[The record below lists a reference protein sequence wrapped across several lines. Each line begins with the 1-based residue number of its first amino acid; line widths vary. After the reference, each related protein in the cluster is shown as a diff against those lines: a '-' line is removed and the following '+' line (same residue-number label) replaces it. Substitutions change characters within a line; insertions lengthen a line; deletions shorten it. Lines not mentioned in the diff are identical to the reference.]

1 MATLEQIMGALG
13 KADAAGETKDAEA
26 LAQAMRE
33 HPTFQQNAKERLD
46 SGAYK
51 LADDGF
57 TELSKDEQRANMS
70 KSVARS
76 MGLKDSEVDVT
87 QGMGTYGRFK
97 LSFQPTE
104 QDKVKHLEDTY
115 GRENIRAVDI
125 GGKMK
130 LLYRDEQET
139 GGQFRAVDEEGTS
152 LADFFG
158 DTAGTALPIA
168 GAVGAAVATGGASIP
183 LMAGAAALGG
193 FGAGAAQ
200 DVAVRAGSGEDI
212 RLGEIAKR
220 RGIEAAIGI
229 PIDMVTGVG
238 GKFVSKAVGKRAI
251 EKGAAS
257 LTKEIDDITTRL
269 GTGDVRL
276 TPAQEASTDASLKQS
291 IRAGIDPEGREAAA
305 YGLQRDEIG
314 KLSRILRGEDVGSE
328 PIEDVMQNV
337 AERQF
342 KLIDAYEQRVKQL
355 DARKVEA
362 DALAKNQTKAQRRR
376 VEDQLT
382 KDRGI
387 ELQAMRD
394 QAEASIKK
402 MTKGRQRLEST
413 MGSDIRKQQ
422 EAGYARTE
430 ATNKELYEK
439 AYKLTDTPNANTPV
453 SEVRKVLDRI
463 DDAALT
469 PDSPELAAVKLL
481 RKRLADNPED
491 LTFRELDRFVR
502 GVTDK
507 INYKKKFGTTQTEFQ
522 LQQIGK
528 KLDKLV
534 DDAIGP
540 PKKLG
545 GRGAGK
551 PARDAHR
558 EARRNYKKKV
568 LPFFDGDRAANL
580 GRVAGGS
587 SEAVG
592 ARGKNVMAR
601 TFATRE
607 AVKDAIDSGVSRD
620 TLKQSYL
627 DKAVNDAAGGEIK
640 FDKDVLAELYSTS
653 KDASGKRIG
662 ASKVISDLNRINSSI
677 RKSKGSSTVS
687 SREIDEA
694 LGEFEPKARAKKL
707 RAIEEKGKAQE
718 KLKKARGN
726 FLAKV
731 GKGDVPAPED
741 IHHFVN
747 DIAGLR
753 PGQIKKLK
761 DRLPSDRARASLERS
776 GYDALLEK
784 AGAKSAKAQRTGKGT
799 GREALWEPETM
810 HDILNNSAERAQW
823 ESLIGK
829 EAVRDLESL
838 NKWLLSSAEIR
849 DTAKESIGRFVT
861 STGAGGTPNM
871 LFVSPQLPRWIG
883 RKMLSVIHTSPLTRG
898 MLKRSLKESK
908 VDQDTINKL
917 FYTAM
922 GTRRGM
928 DAISD
933 EMAKDPAFS
942 AYMQESMKDEQ
953 PAQ

>member
-1 MATLEQIMGALG
+1 MATLQELEDALIT
-13 KADAAGETKDAEA
+13 AGESGNTKATESISD
-26 LAQAMRE
+26 AMRA
-33 HPTFQQNAKERLD
+33 HPTFQRNAMEKLNDGSYKVDKNYQKLDKDAER
-46 SGAYK
+46 S
-51 LADDGF
+51 
-57 TELSKDEQRANMS
+57 EMS
-70 KSVARS
+70 KLVARS
-76 MGLKDSEVDVT
+76 MGLRDSEVDVT

-139 GGQFRAVDEEGTS
+139 GNQFRAVDEEGTS

-158 DTAGTALPIA
+158 DTAGSALPIA
-168 GAVGAAVATGGASIP
+168 GAIGAAAATGGASIP
-183 LMAGAAALGG
+183 LTALAAAGGG
-193 FGAGAAQ
+193 FAASAGQ

-220 RGIEAAIGI
+220 RGIEAAIGV
-229 PIDMVTGVG
+229 PIDLVTGVG
-238 GKFVSKAVGKRAI
+238 GKFVSKAIGKRAI

-269 GTGDVRL
+269 GGGDVRL
-276 TPAQEASTDASLKQS
+276 TAAQETSTDKSLEQS

-337 AERQF
+337 ADRQF
-342 KLIDAYEQRVKQL
+342 KLIDAYEQRVAKM
-355 DARKVEA
+355 DAQRIDAE
-362 DALAKNQTKAQRRR
+362 ALAKKQTEGQKRAIKQR
-376 VEDQLT
+376 LT
-382 KDRGI
+382 KEREV

-394 QAEASIKK
+394 QAEAGIKK
-402 MTKGRQRLEST
+402 LTKGRQRLEST
-413 MGSDIRKQQ
+413 MGSDIRRQQ
-422 EAGYARTE
+422 EAGYAKNE
-430 ATNKELYEK
+430 ATSKELYEK
-439 AYKLTDTPNANTPV
+439 AYSLTDTQQANTPV
-453 SEVRKVLDRI
+453 SAVQKVLDRI
-463 DDAALT
+463 DDEALT

-507 INYKKKFGTTQTEFQ
+507 INYKKKFGTTQTEYQ
-522 LQQIGK
+522 LQQIGR

-534 DDAIGP
+534 DDAVGP
-540 PKKLG
+540 PTKLG

-551 PARDAHR
+551 AARDAHR
-558 EARRNYKKKV
+558 AARKNYKNKV

-592 ARGKNVMAR
+592 ARGTNVLSR

-627 DKAVNDAAGGEIK
+627 DRIVNEANGGEIK
-640 FDKDVLAELYSTS
+640 FDKNVLAELYKTS
-653 KDASGKRIG
+653 KGGSAKALADIDAINRALKAGKG
-662 ASKVISDLNRINSSI
+662 E
-677 RKSKGSSTVS
+677 STVTS
-687 SREIDEA
+687 DEIKQVLE
-694 LGEFEPKARAKKL
+694 GFEPKAKAKAL
-707 RAIEEKGKAQE
+707 RAIAEKAKAQE
-718 KLKKARGN
+718 KLAAARKN
-726 FLAKV
+726 VLSKVAK
-731 GKGDVPAPED
+731 GEMPAPED
-741 IHHFVN
+741 IHHFVG
-747 DIAGLR
+747 DISSLR

-761 DRLPSDRARASLERS
+761 SRLPSDRARASLERS

-810 HDILNNSAERAQW
+810 HTILNNSAERAQW

-829 EAVRDLESL
+829 EAVRDIETL

-849 DTAKESIGRFVT
+849 DTAQESIGRFVT
-861 STGAGGTPNM
+861 STGASGTPNM

-883 RKMLSVIHTSPLTRG
+883 RKMLSIIHTSPLTRG
-898 MLKRSLKESK
+898 MMKRSLKESK

-928 DAISD
+928 DAITD

-942 AYMQESMKDEQ
+942 AYVQESMKDNE
-953 PAQ
+953 AQ

>member
-1 MATLEQIMGALG
+1 MATLEELENVLVQAGRAGDQEAVTRISDAM
-13 KADAAGETKDAEA
+13 KA
-26 LAQAMRE
+26 
-33 HPTFQQNAKERLD
+33 HPTFQRNAREQ
-46 SGAYK
+46 
-51 LADDGF
+51 LASQQYRYDDNF
-57 TELSKDEQRANMS
+57 NEISKDEQRAKMS
-70 KSVARS
+70 KLTARS
-76 MGLKDSEVDVT
+76 LGLNDDEVDVT
-87 QGMGTYGRFK
+87 QGMGVYGRFK
-97 LSFQPTE
+97 LGFQPTE

-125 GGKMK
+125 GGKTK
-130 LLYRDEQET
+130 LLYRDENET

-193 FGAGAAQ
+193 FGASAAQ

-220 RGIEAAIGI
+220 RGLEFAIGI
-229 PIDMVTGVG
+229 PIDLFTGG
-238 GKFVSKAVGKRAI
+238 AGKFISKTVGKRAI
-251 EKGAAS
+251 DKGAQGLVS
-257 LTKEIDDITTRL
+257 EIDDITARL
-269 GTGDVRL
+269 GGGDVRL
-276 TPAQEASTDASLKQS
+276 TPAQEVSTDASLKQS

-314 KLSRILRGEDVGSE
+314 KLSRILRGEDVADE

-337 AERQF
+337 ADRQF
-342 KLIDAYEQRVKQL
+342 KLIDAYEQRVAKM
-355 DARKVEA
+355 DAQRIEA
-362 DALAKNQTKAQRRR
+362 EALAKKQTEGQKRAIRDR
-376 VEDQLT
+376 LT
-382 KDRGI
+382 KEREG
-387 ELQAMRD
+387 ELKAMRD
-394 QAEASIKK
+394 QAEASIRKL
-402 MTKGRQRLEST
+402 TKGRQRLEST
-413 MGSDIRKQQ
+413 IGSDIRKQQ

-430 ATNKELYEK
+430 ATNKELYER

-453 SEVRKVLDRI
+453 SEVQKVLDRI

-522 LQQIGK
+522 LQQIGR

-551 PARDAHR
+551 AARDAHR
-558 EARRNYKKKV
+558 EARRNYKNKV

-580 GRVAGGS
+580 GNVAGGS
-587 SEAVG
+587 AEAVG
-592 ARGKNVMAR
+592 ARGENVLAR
-601 TFATRE
+601 TFATRG

-627 DKAVNDAAGGEIK
+627 DKIVNDAAGGEIK
-640 FDKDVLAELYSTS
+640 FDRNVLAELYKTS
-653 KDASGKRIG
+653 KGGSA
-662 ASKVISDLNRINSSI
+662 KVISDMEAINR
-677 RKSKGSSTVS
+677 
-687 SREIDEA
+687 A
-694 LGEFEPKARAKKL
+694 LKAG
-707 RAIEEKGKAQE
+707 KGKASVTSDEIKLALETFEPRAKAKAIRAIAEKAKTQE
-718 KLKKARGN
+718 KLAAARKSV
-726 FLAKV
+726 LSKVAK
-731 GKGDVPAPED
+731 GEMPAPED
-741 IHHFVN
+741 IHHFVD
-747 DIAGLR
+747 DISKLR

-761 DRLPSDRARASLERS
+761 DRLPSDRARGSLQRS

-784 AGAKSAKAQRTGKGT
+784 AGAKSAKAQRTGKST
-799 GREALWEPETM
+799 GREALWEPDTM
-810 HDILNNSAERAQW
+810 HKILNNSTERAQW
-823 ESLIGK
+823 EALIGK
-829 EAVRDLESL
+829 DAVKDIEVL

-849 DTAKESIGRFVT
+849 ETTQESIGRFVT
-861 STGAGGTPNM
+861 STGASGTPNV
-871 LFVSPQLPRWIG
+871 LFVSPQLPRWLG
-883 RKMLSVIHTSPLTRG
+883 RKMLGIIHTSPMTRG
-898 MLKRSLKESK
+898 MMRRSLKEK
-908 VDQDTINKL
+908 KFNEEAFTQM

-922 GTRRGM
+922 GTRRGL
-928 DAISD
+928 DAVSD

-942 AYMQESMKDEQ
+942 AWVQESMRED
-953 PAQ
+953 AQ

>member
-1 MATLEQIMGALG
+1 MATLQELEDALIT
-13 KADAAGETKDAEA
+13 AGESGNTKATESISD
-26 LAQAMRE
+26 AMRA
-33 HPTFQQNAKERLD
+33 HPTFQRNAMEKLNDGSYKVDKNYQKLDKDAER
-46 SGAYK
+46 S
-51 LADDGF
+51 
-57 TELSKDEQRANMS
+57 EMS
-70 KSVARS
+70 KLVARS
-76 MGLKDSEVDVT
+76 MGLRDSEVDVT

-139 GGQFRAVDEEGTS
+139 GNQFRAVDEEGTS

-158 DTAGTALPIA
+158 DTAGSALPIA
-168 GAVGAAVATGGASIP
+168 GAIGAAAATGGASIP
-183 LMAGAAALGG
+183 LTALAAAGGG
-193 FGAGAAQ
+193 FAASAGQ

-220 RGIEAAIGI
+220 RGIEAAIGV
-229 PIDMVTGVG
+229 PIDLVTGVG
-238 GKFVSKAVGKRAI
+238 GKFVSKAIGKRAI

-269 GTGDVRL
+269 GGGDVRL
-276 TPAQEASTDASLKQS
+276 TAAQETSTDKSLEQS

-337 AERQF
+337 ADRQF
-342 KLIDAYEQRVKQL
+342 KLIDAYEQRVAKM
-355 DARKVEA
+355 DAQRIDAE
-362 DALAKNQTKAQRRR
+362 ALAKKQTEGQKRAIKQR
-376 VEDQLT
+376 LT
-382 KDRGI
+382 KEREV

-394 QAEASIKK
+394 QAEAGIKK
-402 MTKGRQRLEST
+402 LTKGRQRLEST
-413 MGSDIRKQQ
+413 MGSDIRRQQ
-422 EAGYARTE
+422 EAGYAKNE
-430 ATNKELYEK
+430 ATSKELYEK
-439 AYKLTDTPNANTPV
+439 AYSLTDTQQANTPV
-453 SEVRKVLDRI
+453 SAVQKVLDRI
-463 DDAALT
+463 DDEALT

-507 INYKKKFGTTQTEFQ
+507 INYKKKFGTTQTEYQ
-522 LQQIGK
+522 LQQIGR

-534 DDAIGP
+534 DDAVGP
-540 PKKLG
+540 PTKLG

-551 PARDAHR
+551 AARDAHR
-558 EARRNYKKKV
+558 AARKNYKNKV

-592 ARGKNVMAR
+592 ARGTNVLSR

-627 DKAVNDAAGGEIK
+627 DRIVNEANGGEIK
-640 FDKDVLAELYSTS
+640 FDKNVLAELYKTS
-653 KDASGKRIG
+653 KGGSAKALADIDAINRALKAGKG
-662 ASKVISDLNRINSSI
+662 K
-677 RKSKGSSTVS
+677 STVTS
-687 SREIDEA
+687 DEIKQVLE
-694 LGEFEPKARAKKL
+694 GFEPKAKAKAL
-707 RAIEEKGKAQE
+707 RAIAEKAKAQE
-718 KLKKARGN
+718 KLAAARKN
-726 FLAKV
+726 VLSKVAK
-731 GKGDVPAPED
+731 GEMPAPED
-741 IHHFVN
+741 IHHFVG
-747 DIAGLR
+747 DISSLR

-761 DRLPSDRARASLERS
+761 SRLPSDRARASLERS

-810 HDILNNSAERAQW
+810 HTILNNSAERAQW

-829 EAVRDLESL
+829 EAVRDIETL

-849 DTAKESIGRFVT
+849 DTAQESIGRFVT
-861 STGAGGTPNM
+861 STGASGTPNM

-883 RKMLSVIHTSPLTRG
+883 RKMLSIIHTSPLTRG
-898 MLKRSLKESK
+898 MMKRSLKESK

-928 DAISD
+928 DAITD

-942 AYMQESMKDEQ
+942 AYVQESMKDNE
-953 PAQ
+953 AQ

>member
-1 MATLEQIMGALG
+1 MATLQELEDALVTAG
-13 KADAAGETKDAEA
+13 DAGNVEA
-26 LAQAMRE
+26 TEKISDAMRA
-33 HPTFQQNAKERLD
+33 HPTFQSNARE
-46 SGAYK
+46 K
-51 LADDGF
+51 LESEEYRYDDNF
-57 TELSKDEQRANMS
+57 MELGKDEQRANMS
-70 KSVARS
+70 KLLARS
-76 MGLKDSEVDVT
+76 MGLRDSEVDVT

-139 GGQFRAVDEEGTS
+139 GNQFRAVDEEGTS

-158 DTAGTALPIA
+158 DTAGSALPIA
-168 GAVGAAVATGGASIP
+168 GAIGAAAATGGASIP
-183 LMAGAAALGG
+183 LTALAAAGGGFAAGAG
-193 FGAGAAQ
+193 Q
-200 DVAVRAGSGEDI
+200 DIAVGHRLVMTLQ
-212 RLGEIAKR
+212 LGEIAKR
-220 RGIEAAIGI
+220 RGIEAAIGV
-229 PIDMVTGVG
+229 PIDLVTGVG
-238 GKFVSKAVGKRAI
+238 GKFVSKAIGKRAI

-269 GTGDVRL
+269 GGGDVRL
-276 TPAQEASTDASLKQS
+276 TAAQETSTDKSLEQS

-337 AERQF
+337 ADRQF
-342 KLIDAYEQRVKQL
+342 KLIDAYEQRVAKM
-355 DARKVEA
+355 DAQRIDAE
-362 DALAKNQTKAQRRR
+362 ALAKKQTEGQKRAIKQR
-376 VEDQLT
+376 LT
-382 KDRGI
+382 KEREV

-394 QAEASIKK
+394 QAEAGIKK
-402 MTKGRQRLEST
+402 LTKGRQRLEST
-413 MGSDIRKQQ
+413 MGSDIRRQQ
-422 EAGYARTE
+422 EAGYAKNE
-430 ATNKELYEK
+430 ATSKELYEK
-439 AYKLTDTPNANTPV
+439 AYSLTDTQQANTPV
-453 SEVRKVLDRI
+453 SAVQKVLDRI
-463 DDAALT
+463 DDEALT

-507 INYKKKFGTTQTEFQ
+507 INYKKKFGTTQTEYQ
-522 LQQIGK
+522 LQQIGR

-534 DDAIGP
+534 DDAVGP
-540 PKKLG
+540 PTKLG

-551 PARDAHR
+551 AARDAHR
-558 EARRNYKKKV
+558 AARKNYKNKV

-592 ARGKNVMAR
+592 ARGTNVLSR

-627 DKAVNDAAGGEIK
+627 DRIVNEANGGEIK
-640 FDKDVLAELYSTS
+640 FDKNVLAELYKTS
-653 KDASGKRIG
+653 KGGSAKALADIDAINRALKAGKG
-662 ASKVISDLNRINSSI
+662 K
-677 RKSKGSSTVS
+677 STVTS
-687 SREIDEA
+687 DEIKQVLE
-694 LGEFEPKARAKKL
+694 GFEPKAKAKAL
-707 RAIEEKGKAQE
+707 RAIAEKAKAQE
-718 KLKKARGN
+718 KLAAARKN
-726 FLAKV
+726 VLSKVAK
-731 GKGDVPAPED
+731 GEMPAPED
-741 IHHFVN
+741 IHHFVG
-747 DIAGLR
+747 DISSLR

-761 DRLPSDRARASLERS
+761 SRLPSDRARASLERS

-810 HDILNNSAERAQW
+810 HTILNNSAERAQW

-829 EAVRDLESL
+829 EAVRDIETL

-849 DTAKESIGRFVT
+849 DTAQESIGRFVT
-861 STGAGGTPNM
+861 STGASGTPNM

-883 RKMLSVIHTSPLTRG
+883 RKMLSIIHTSPLTRG
-898 MLKRSLKESK
+898 MMKRSLKESK

-928 DAISD
+928 DAITD

-942 AYMQESMKDEQ
+942 AYVQESMKDNE
-953 PAQ
+953 AQ

>member
-1 MATLEQIMGALG
+1 MATLHQLQQGLV
-13 KADAAGETKDAEA
+13 KADSEGNSEHVTVFSDAI
-26 LAQAMRE
+26 RE
-33 HPTFQQNAKERLD
+33 HPTYQKQSQEALSKGFKALSGDERKKAIHKHTARSLGIKESELD
-46 SGAYK
+46 S
-51 LADDGF
+51 
-57 TELSKDEQRANMS
+57 ER
-70 KSVARS
+70 
-76 MGLKDSEVDVT
+76 
-87 QGMGTYGRFK
+87 GMGVWGRTK
-97 LSFQPTE
+97 LSFQPTDA
-104 QDKVKHLEDTY
+104 DKFKHLEDTY
-115 GRENIRAVDI
+115 GNENLRGVEI
-125 GGKMK
+125 GGDTQF
-130 LLYRDEQET
+130 LYRDEAET
-139 GGQFRAVDEEGTS
+139 GGKWRRVDEEGTS
-152 LADFFG
+152 LADIFG

-238 GKFVSKAVGKRAI
+238 GKFVSRAVGKRAI
-251 EKGAAS
+251 EKGAAN

-269 GTGDVRL
+269 GAGDVRL

-337 AERQF
+337 ADRQF
-342 KLIDAYEQRVKQL
+342 RLIDAYEQRVAKM
-355 DARKVEA
+355 DAQRIDAE
-362 DALAKNQTKAQRRR
+362 ALAKKQTEGQKRAIKQR
-376 VEDQLT
+376 LT
-382 KDRGI
+382 KEREV
-387 ELQAMRD
+387 ELKAMRD

-402 MTKGRQRLEST
+402 LTKGRQRLEST
-413 MGSDIRKQQ
+413 MGGDIRKQQ
-422 EAGYARTE
+422 ESGLNRTK
-430 ATNKELYEK
+430 ADSDDLYGDFYSK
-439 AYKLTDTPNANTPV
+439 VDTQQAHTPI
-453 SEVRKVLDRI
+453 STIEDALKGI
-463 DDAALT
+463 DDTRLI
-469 PDSPELAAVKLL
+469 PDSPELRGLQNL
-481 RKRLADNPED
+481 RKRVSDAYAQDPNLRKPDFLD
-491 LTFRELDRFVR
+491 FKELDSYIRD
-502 GVTDK
+502 VTDGIRYNK
-507 INYKKKFGTTQTEFQ
+507 SHGFKQSELS
-522 LQQIGK
+522 LQDIGRR
-528 KLDKLV
+528 LDKIR
-534 DDAIGP
+534 DDAMSA

-545 GRGAGK
+545 GLGAGE
-551 PARDAHR
+551 PAKRAYKKAQAH
-558 EARRNYKKKV
+558 YKKKV

-607 AVKDAIDSGVSRD
+607 AVKDAIDSGVSLD

-640 FDKDVLAELYSTS
+640 FDKDVLAELYKTS
-653 KDASGKRIG
+653 KGGSA
-662 ASKVISDLNRINSSI
+662 KVISDMEAINRAL
-677 RKSKGSSTVS
+677 KASKGKSTVTS
-687 SREIDEA
+687 DEIKMA
-694 LGEFEPKARAKKL
+694 LETFEPKAKAKAL
-707 RAIEEKGKAQE
+707 RAIAEKAKTQE
-718 KLKKARGN
+718 KLAAARKN
-726 FLAKV
+726 VLSRVAK
-731 GKGDVPAPED
+731 GEMPAPED

-861 STGAGGTPNM
+861 STGASGTPNM

-942 AYMQESMKDEQ
+942 AYMQESMKDDQ

>member
-1 MATLEQIMGALG
+1 MATLQELEDALVTAG
-13 KADAAGETKDAEA
+13 DAGNVEA
-26 LAQAMRE
+26 TEKISDAMRA
-33 HPTFQQNAKERLD
+33 HPTFQSNARE
-46 SGAYK
+46 K
-51 LADDGF
+51 LESEEYRYDDNF
-57 TELSKDEQRANMS
+57 MELGKDEQRANMS
-70 KSVARS
+70 KLLARS
-76 MGLKDSEVDVT
+76 MGLRDSEVDVT

-139 GGQFRAVDEEGTS
+139 GNQFRAVDEEGTS

-158 DTAGTALPIA
+158 DTAGSALPIA
-168 GAVGAAVATGGASIP
+168 GAIGAAAATGGASIP
-183 LMAGAAALGG
+183 LTALAAAGGG
-193 FGAGAAQ
+193 FAASAGQ

-220 RGIEAAIGI
+220 RGIEAAIGV
-229 PIDMVTGVG
+229 PIDLVTGVG
-238 GKFVSKAVGKRAI
+238 GKFVSKAIGKRAI

-269 GTGDVRL
+269 GGGDVRL
-276 TPAQEASTDASLKQS
+276 TAAQETSTDKSLEQS

-337 AERQF
+337 ADRQF
-342 KLIDAYEQRVKQL
+342 KLIDAYEQRVAKM
-355 DARKVEA
+355 DAQRIDAE
-362 DALAKNQTKAQRRR
+362 ALAKKQTEGQKRAIKQR
-376 VEDQLT
+376 LT
-382 KDRGI
+382 KEREV

-394 QAEASIKK
+394 QAEAGIKK
-402 MTKGRQRLEST
+402 LTKGRQRLEST
-413 MGSDIRKQQ
+413 MGSDIRRQQ
-422 EAGYARTE
+422 EAGYAKNE
-430 ATNKELYEK
+430 ATSKELYEK
-439 AYKLTDTPNANTPV
+439 AYSLTDTQQANTPV
-453 SEVRKVLDRI
+453 SAVQKVLDRI
-463 DDAALT
+463 DDEALT

-507 INYKKKFGTTQTEFQ
+507 INYKKKFGTTQTEYQ
-522 LQQIGK
+522 LQQIGR

-534 DDAIGP
+534 DDAVGP
-540 PKKLG
+540 PTKLG

-551 PARDAHR
+551 AARDAHR
-558 EARRNYKKKV
+558 AARKNYKNKV

-592 ARGKNVMAR
+592 ARGTNVLSR

-627 DKAVNDAAGGEIK
+627 DRIVNEANGGEIK
-640 FDKDVLAELYSTS
+640 FDKNVLAELYKTS
-653 KDASGKRIG
+653 KGGSAKALADIDAINRALKAGKG
-662 ASKVISDLNRINSSI
+662 E
-677 RKSKGSSTVS
+677 STVTS
-687 SREIDEA
+687 DEIKQVLE
-694 LGEFEPKARAKKL
+694 GFEPKAKAKAL
-707 RAIEEKGKAQE
+707 RAIAEKAKAQE
-718 KLKKARGN
+718 KLAAARKN
-726 FLAKV
+726 VLSKVAK
-731 GKGDVPAPED
+731 GEMPAPED
-741 IHHFVN
+741 IHHFVG
-747 DIAGLR
+747 DISSLR

-761 DRLPSDRARASLERS
+761 SRLPSDRARASLERS

-810 HDILNNSAERAQW
+810 HTILNNSAERAQW

-829 EAVRDLESL
+829 EAVRDIETL

-849 DTAKESIGRFVT
+849 DTAQESIGRFVT
-861 STGAGGTPNM
+861 STGASGTPNM

-883 RKMLSVIHTSPLTRG
+883 RKMLSIIHTSPLTRG
-898 MLKRSLKESK
+898 MMKRSLKESK

-928 DAISD
+928 DAITD

-942 AYMQESMKDEQ
+942 AYVQESMKDNE
-953 PAQ
+953 AQ